1 MDDSLAH
8 DLPHC
13 RSVIFFPAGRTP
25 AGKKMTL
32 QQRSRSRARL
42 SSVAISYK
50 PSISCYHTV
59 SISPPSILT
68 TLMQRT
74 QASTLVLAR
83 VFCVPIFPS
92 STPRGCPGHERAYW
106 CSLVLWASFSLPLQR
121 PADSQGTSEHTGA
134 RPCPV
139 CPLFYVPSTPC
150 GCAGHERARQC
161 LPVSCTSFF
170 PCPFD
175 IRSTRRTRVSTPVL
189 ACVLIV
195 IFSCPFDT
203 RSTHRTRASTLVLAR
218 VLISLFDI
226 PWMPR
231 TMVST
236 VVLTL
241 VMGILF
247 LSL

>member
-74 QASTLVLAR
+74 RASTLVLAR
-83 VFCVPIFPS
+83 VFCIPIFPS
-92 STPRGCPGHERAYW
+92 STLCGCPGHERAYW

-134 RPCPV
+134 RPFPVIIFFSPLRHPVDAQDTSEHTGARPCPV
-139 CPLFYVPSTPC
+139 CPLFYVPSTPR
-150 GCAGHERARQC
+150 GRAGHEQARRC
-161 LPVSCTSFF
+161 SPMSCTSFF

-175 IRSTRRTRVSTPVL
+175 ILWTRRT
-189 ACVLIV
+189 
-195 IFSCPFDT
+195 
-203 RSTHRTRASTLVLAR
+203 
-218 VLISLFDI
+218 
-226 PWMPR
+226 
-231 TMVST
+231 
-236 VVLTL
+236 
-241 VMGILF
+241 
-247 LSL
+247 